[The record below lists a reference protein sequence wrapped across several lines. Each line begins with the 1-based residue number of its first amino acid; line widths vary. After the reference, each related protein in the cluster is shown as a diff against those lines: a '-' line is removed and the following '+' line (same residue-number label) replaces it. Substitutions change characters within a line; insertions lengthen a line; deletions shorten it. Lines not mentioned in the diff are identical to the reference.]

1 MVLYVHTKWCAVC
14 LNIYLLHV
22 NSQVLFDWI
31 LQSERSNL
39 IQFIAS
45 HNFLTVALFH
55 SGSKFVFQSIF
66 ESSQA
71 RGQHIRDHLTHVV
84 ARHTSL

>member
-1 MVLYVHTKWCAVC
+1 M
-14 LNIYLLHV
+14 
-22 NSQVLFDWI
+22 
-31 LQSERSNL
+31 
-39 IQFIAS
+39 QFIAS

-55 SGSKFVFQSIF
+55 SASKFVFQSIF

-71 RGQHIRDHLTHVV
+71 RGQHIRDRSTHAV